1 MARSE
6 WTLPKIHLTDF
17 SDATAEDEVIFCF
30 KLFKYKCNQ
39 KWVLVKGSI

>member
-6 WTLPKIHLTDF
+6 WTLPKIQLTDF
-17 SDATAEDEVIFCF
+17 SDTTAADEVIFYS

-39 KWVLVKGSI
+39 KWVRVKGSI